1 MRTTLNL
8 PDDVY
13 QAARSL
19 AALKGVSIG
28 DALAELVRRG
38 LTGGGVIDRT
48 KAFPC
53 FQLPAGAEPVTLEKS
68 VAVEDE
74 I

>member
-19 AALKGVSIG
+19 AALKGLSIG
-28 DALAELVRRG
+28 DAVGELARRG
-38 LTGGGVIDRT
+38 LTGGASIDRT

-53 FQLPAGAEPVTLEKS
+53 FELPTGAEPVTLEKTL
-68 VAVEDE
+68 AVEDE
-74 I
+74 L